1 MLNRRTSLLKFR
13 SIIST
18 LVSYLLSFLHLEI
31 GSSKMFLTEG
41 VEQKGFVV
49 FEIGTIGFDGMETML
64 IFEEIFGESFGCC
77 G

>member
-49 FEIGTIGFDGMETML
+49 FEIGTIGFDEMETML

-77 G
+77 R